1 MLFISGKR
9 FSLIIFLH
17 LIREVCAKVAERHTR
32 LTADQLYPGS
42 NPGLGFFGIILRYT
56 GFVFECGV
64 CEGRGGSL
72 MNWEYVIEGI
82 VIGVSAGVAIQVV
95 NLASKKFN
103 FRQEEKAIVDFL
115 KKSSRSSRYTPVSS
129 TIIICNAVNLPEER
143 VRYICNRSKEIQRT
157 EQENESWTLK

>member
-1 MLFISGKR
+1 
-9 FSLIIFLH
+9 
-17 LIREVCAKVAERHTR
+17 
-32 LTADQLYPGS
+32 
-42 NPGLGFFGIILRYT
+42 
-56 GFVFECGV
+56 
-64 CEGRGGSL
+64 

-95 NLASKKFN
+95 NIASKKFN

-115 KKSSRSSRYTPVSS
+115 KKSSKSSRYTPVSS

>member
-1 MLFISGKR
+1 
-9 FSLIIFLH
+9 
-17 LIREVCAKVAERHTR
+17 
-32 LTADQLYPGS
+32 
-42 NPGLGFFGIILRYT
+42 
-56 GFVFECGV
+56 
-64 CEGRGGSL
+64 

-115 KKSSRSSRYTPVSS
+115 KKSSKSSRYTPVSS